1 MEHPYPNPHPPAT
14 DGPEP
19 LSFSPARRR
28 ALQTLGT
35 AAACAA
41 LGRVPYVFAREKTT
55 LRVMGTHVTLR
66 EDIRRRA
73 MDDLGLDIQFEA
85 GGDSYVLQKASMHPE
100 SFDLYEQWSNSI
112 NVLWRAKAIQPIER
126 KRLALWDDINDLVKT
141 GRLTPEANIGLGDAP
156 YRLLYAQPDGGL
168 GSNPTDWVSFLPYVH
183 NVDSFGYN
191 ANVVPQGQA
200 YVTESWGWLL
210 DERWSGRVALVNA
223 PDIGLFDAALA
234 AQAQG
239 LMQFRDIGDMSKDE
253 INRLFAILIGMK
265 QRGHFSGFWNSVPE
279 SIDYMVS
286 DRAVISSMFS
296 PAASTLNGLGIPVVY
311 AAPKEG
317 YRAWYGVMCLSRRT
331 EGRAKD
337 AAYDYMNWWLSGWPG
352 AYVARQGYY
361 ISVPQ
366 RARPYLQPEEWD
378 YWYEGKP
385 AAKDLLSQDGSVAVR
400 AGSVRNGGSYSERF
414 SHVAV
419 WNTIMDTYEYS
430 LPRWHEF
437 LLA

>member
-1 MEHPYPNPHPPAT
+1 MTTTDPESRPPSP
-14 DGPEP
+14 DRR
-19 LSFSPARRR
+19 SFLR
-28 ALQTLGT
+28 AAGT

-41 LGRVPYVFAREKTT
+41 LGRAPYVFARDKIT

-73 MDDLGLDIQFEA
+73 MNDLGFDVHFEA

-100 SFDLYEQWSNSI
+100 SFDLYEQWSNSL
-112 NVLWRAKAIQPIER
+112 NVLWRAKAVQPIER
-126 KRLALWDDINDLVKT
+126 RRIRLWDEINDLVKT
-141 GRLTPEANIGLGDAP
+141 GRLTPGASIGLGDAP
-156 YRLLYAQPDGGL
+156 YKLLYVQADGRL
-168 GSNPTDWVSFLPYVH
+168 DSAPSEFISFLPYVH

-191 ANVVPQGQA
+191 TQAVPLGKP

-210 DERWSGRVALVNA
+210 DERWRGKVALVNA

-234 AQAQG
+234 AEAQG
-239 LMQFRDIGDMSKDE
+239 LMTFGNIGNMTKEE
-253 INRLFAILIGMK
+253 INRLFAILIDKK
-265 QRGHFSGFWNSVPE
+265 QQGHFSGFWNSVPE
-279 SIDYMVS
+279 SVDYMVS
-286 DRAVISSMFS
+286 GRAVISSMFS
-296 PAASTLNGLGIPVVY
+296 PAASTLNGLGVPVIY

-317 YRAWYGVMCLSRRT
+317 YRAWYGVMCLSSRT
-331 EGRAKD
+331 EGRVKD
-337 AAYDYMNWWLSGWPG
+337 AAYEYMNWWLSGWPG

-366 RARPYLQPEEWD
+366 RARPHLSPAEWD

-385 AAKDLLSQDGSVAVR
+385 AAHDLRSQEGTVAVR
-400 AGSVRNGGSYSERF
+400 AGSVRTGGSYVERF